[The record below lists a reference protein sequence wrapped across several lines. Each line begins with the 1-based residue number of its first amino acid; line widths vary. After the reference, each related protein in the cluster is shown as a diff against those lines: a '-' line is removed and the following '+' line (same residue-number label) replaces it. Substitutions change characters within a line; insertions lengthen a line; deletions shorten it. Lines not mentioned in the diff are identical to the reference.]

1 MNAKT
6 NETTTTATDS
16 QDAPKVDKRKLTTK
30 GCKEFKSRV
39 QHTQDQWDQMC
50 TAINKGMTYAEI
62 NRKDGPIT
70 ANDGHKFVGYALK
83 RKWVKFA

>member
-1 MNAKT
+1 MTAKA
-6 NETTTTATDS
+6 ETTATAETPK
-16 QDAPKVDKRKLTTK
+16 QDTRKLTAK

-39 QHTQDQWDQMC
+39 DHTQKQMDQLL
-50 TAINKGMTYAEI
+50 AAVNKGLTYAEI

-70 ANDGHKFVGYALK
+70 AGDGHKFVGYALR

>member
-1 MNAKT
+1 MAKQD
-6 NETTTTATDS
+6 NTATKTDT
-16 QDAPKVDKRKLTTK
+16 PTVDKRKLTTT

-39 QHTQDQWDQMC
+39 DHTQKQWDQMVK
-50 TAINKGMTYAEI
+50 AMKAGKTYAEI

-83 RKWVKFA
+83 RGWVKFA

>member
-1 MNAKT
+1 MNAKA
-6 NETTTTATDS
+6 TTATDTET
-16 QDAPKVDKRKLTTK
+16 PKVDTRKLTTK

-39 QHTQDQWDQMC
+39 DHTQKQWDQMVA
-50 TAINKGMTYAEI
+50 AINKGMTYAEI

-70 ANDGHKFVGYALK
+70 AGDGHKFVGYALN